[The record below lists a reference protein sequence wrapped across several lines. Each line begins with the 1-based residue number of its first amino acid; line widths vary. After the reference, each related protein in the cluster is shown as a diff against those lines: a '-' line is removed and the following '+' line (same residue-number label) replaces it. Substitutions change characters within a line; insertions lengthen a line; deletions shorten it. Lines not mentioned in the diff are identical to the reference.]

1 MVIELWIV
9 NWYKNHLIQ
18 VEREYPKTNDK
29 NSLRFI
35 KK

>member
-9 NWYKNHLIQ
+9 NWYKNHLI
-18 VEREYPKTNDK
+18 EREYPKTNDK

-35 KK
+35 EK